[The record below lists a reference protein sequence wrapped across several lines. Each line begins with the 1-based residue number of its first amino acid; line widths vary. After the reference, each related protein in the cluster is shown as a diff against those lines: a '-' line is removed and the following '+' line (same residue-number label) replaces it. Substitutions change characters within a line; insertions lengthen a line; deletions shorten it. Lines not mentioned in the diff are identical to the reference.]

1 MCRIWSN
8 MERAQVILNQKFQD
22 YFKSDHQS
30 IIVFS
35 IQARHMDKVL
45 HLRYRRQNYPL
56 QHDFVTFQ
64 GL

>member
-8 MERAQVILNQKFQD
+8 MERAQVILNQKFQN

-35 IQARHMDKVL
+35 IQAHHMDKVP

-56 QHDFVTFQ
+56 RYDFVEFQ
-64 GL
+64 VL